1 MLKEL
6 KQVVIWIVII
16 FALLVAWKAYD
27 DYRFVKAH
35 QRAMD
40 LMLVPWDVIDRAYKK

>member
-6 KQVVIWIVII
+6 KQVAIWIAIV
-16 FALLVAWKAYD
+16 VAILIAMAAYAE
-27 DYRFVKAH
+27 YRFVRAH

-40 LMLVPWDVIDRAYKK
+40 LLGVPLDVIERAYK

>member
-6 KQVVIWIVII
+6 KQVAIWIAIV
-16 FALLVAWKAYD
+16 FALLVAWKAFD

-35 QRAMD
+35 QRAMQYQQEY
-40 LMLVPWDVIDRAYKK
+40 LNGRR